1 MTILD
6 RDRKEWAH
14 HPVTLE
20 FLSHLKAV
28 RQGTMESWARG
39 NLTRESVD
47 GTVQV
52 NAEAIG
58 GVSTLTQTIEL
69 IEEWKS
75 LETGLEGVEGVTS

>member
-1 MTILD
+1 M
-6 RDRKEWAH
+6 
-14 HPVTLE
+14 TLE
-20 FLSHLKAV
+20 FLSQLKAV
-28 RQGTMESWARG
+28 RQETMESWARG

-58 GVSTLTQTIEL
+58 GVSTLTQTIEI

-75 LETGLEGVEGVTS
+75 LETGMENIEGVTT

>member
-1 MTILD
+1 
-6 RDRKEWAH
+6 
-14 HPVTLE
+14 
-20 FLSHLKAV
+20 
-28 RQGTMESWARG
+28 MESWARG